1 MGGYQSVRRSMQEG
15 SEDYRFEK
23 DVGPLAR
30 TMLRSFVRCA
40 DLARLRLRHPS
51 GIPRSSLA
59 TIFWDENR
67 WLSVMQEIF
76 RNHDHS
82 IRGAVK
88 KPVLLRTGTLLSDRS
103 KAWIR
108 CVERTCSTSGRAT
121 TEATLGSTA
130 WTTGRVQRSCAGAK
144 RCCVA
149 RQYANQKFQRPLR
162 WGWNEGARSCKRVVA
177 LLSFNWLLLLYC
189 CCCCLYS
196 ACY

>member
-59 TIFWDENR
+59 TIYWDENR

-82 IRGAVK
+82 IRGAIK
-88 KPVLLRTGTLLSDRS
+88 KPVLLRTGTLLSEIKSLDSARGEDVLYQWQGYYRGYFGINSMDHRETAERLRRS
-103 KAWIR
+103 KEVLRREAVRESKIADQMPETAEEKPSR
-108 CVERTCSTSGRAT
+108 RDFPTS
-121 TEATLGSTA
+121 SP
-130 WTTGRVQRSCAGAK
+130 
-144 RCCVA
+144 
-149 RQYANQKFQRPLR
+149 QK
-162 WGWNEGARSCKRVVA
+162 A
-177 LLSFNWLLLLYC
+177 L
-189 CCCCLYS
+189 
-196 ACY
+196 